1 MIKVI
6 VVDDERFVRMG
17 IVGETDW
24 ESLGCEVVGEAA
36 NGLEA
41 LDLVHEKDPDLM
53 ICDIRMPKMNGLEM
67 LKKLREEGNPIQV
80 IFLTAYSEFSYA
92 REALK
97 LYAFD
102 YLLKPFEDGELEDAI
117 LRAKERIETERAER
131 RPAVSVSGKVENSAG
146 VLNPVGQSA
155 EMDGKSGSGSGY
167 GSGRANS
174 AADKSAGTGGQ
185 AADAPGF
192 RILLPFDENT
202 AGLTGYVRDAVL
214 YAVAHYG
221 ENSVN
226 VAKIAN
232 AVGISEGHLSHC
244 FKKETGYTVMGWLTR
259 YRMKKA
265 AELLA
270 DHRNKVYEVAEMVGY
285 KDIAYFSN
293 TFKKIAGV
301 APSEVQG
308 K

>member
-1 MIKVI
+1 MTDGEWRKGRGGAVMIKVI

-24 ESLGCEVVGEAA
+24 ASLGCEVVGEAE
-36 NGLEA
+36 NGLDA
-41 LDLVHEKDPDLM
+41 LELVHEKNPELM

-67 LKKLREEGNPIQV
+67 LKKLREEKNPVQV

-102 YLLKPFEDGELEDAI
+102 YLLKPFEDGELESAI
-117 LRAKERIETERAER
+117 LRAKERIETDREKR
-131 RPAVSVSGKVENSAG
+131 R
-146 VLNPVGQSA
+146 
-155 EMDGKSGSGSGY
+155 
-167 GSGRANS
+167 
-174 AADKSAGTGGQ
+174 GTGLSRSVPDKAPVKEQYPGALEGDGPEIK
-185 AADAPGF
+185 AAVI
-192 RILLPFDENT
+192 RLCLPFDENT

-214 YAVAHYG
+214 YMASHYG
-221 ENSVN
+221 ESTIN
-226 VAKIAN
+226 VAKIAG

-265 AELLA
+265 VELLS
-270 DHRNKVYEVAEMVGY
+270 DHRNKVYEVAEKVGY

-301 APSEVQG
+301 APSEIQE

>member
-6 VVDDERFVRMG
+6 VVDDEKFVRMG

-24 ESLGCEVVGEAA
+24 ETLGCEVVGEAA

-117 LRAKERIETERAER
+117 LRAKERIEAERAER
-131 RPAVSVSGKVENSAG
+131 RPAVSSGGSAVENGSEI
-146 VLNPVGQSA
+146 LNPAGQPGIGGNP
-155 EMDGKSGSGSGY
+155 GKSGAGLEKGVPGDSALTGSF
-167 GSGRANS
+167 
-174 AADKSAGTGGQ
+174 GQ
-185 AADAPGF
+185 AADAPAF
-192 RILLPFDENT
+192 RIMLPFDENT

>member
-117 LRAKERIETERAER
+117 LRAKERIETEQAER
-131 RPAVSVSGKVENSAG
+131 RPAVSGGGETAENSAG
-146 VLNPVGQSA
+146 IL
-155 EMDGKSGSGSGY
+155 
-167 GSGRANS
+167 
-174 AADKSAGTGGQ
+174 KSAGTGGQ
-185 AADAPGF
+185 AADAPAF

-202 AGLTGYVRDAVL
+202 TGLTGYVRDAVL

>member
-24 ESLGCEVVGEAA
+24 ASLGCEVVGEAE
-36 NGLEA
+36 NGVDALE
-41 LDLVHEKDPDLM
+41 LVHKKNPDLM

-67 LKKLREEGNPIQV
+67 LKKLREEKNPVQV

-102 YLLKPFEDGELEDAI
+102 YLLKPFEDGELESAI
-117 LRAKERIETERAER
+117 LRAKERIETDRGKQRDTGLSRSVPDKAPVKEQYPGALEGDG
-131 RPAVSVSGKVENSAG
+131 PETNAAVIR
-146 VLNPVGQSA
+146 LC
-155 EMDGKSGSGSGY
+155 
-167 GSGRANS
+167 
-174 AADKSAGTGGQ
+174 
-185 AADAPGF
+185 
-192 RILLPFDENT
+192 LPFDENT

-214 YAVAHYG
+214 YMASHYG
-221 ENSVN
+221 ESAIN
-226 VAKIAN
+226 VAKIAG

-259 YRMKKA
+259 Y
-265 AELLA
+265 LSLI
-270 DHRNKVYEVAEMVGY
+270 H
-285 KDIAYFSN
+285 I
-293 TFKKIAGV
+293 
-301 APSEVQG
+301 SEPTRP
-308 K
+308 

>member
-24 ESLGCEVVGEAA
+24 EVLGCEVVGEAA

-117 LRAKERIETERAER
+117 LRAKERIETERAARRLVVSDGGALENGPASQRTGER
-131 RPAVSVSGKVENSAG
+131 NG
-146 VLNPVGQSA
+146 V
-155 EMDGKSGSGSGY
+155 DGKSGEIPGSGTGKEAAGEGAPAD
-167 GSGRANS
+167 GSR
-174 AADKSAGTGGQ
+174 Q
-185 AADAPGF
+185 AADAPSF

-214 YAVAHYG
+214 YSVAHYG

>member
-24 ESLGCEVVGEAA
+24 KTLGCEVVGEAE

-67 LKKLREEGNPIQV
+67 LKKLREEGNPVQV

-131 RPAVSVSGKVENSAG
+131 RPAA
-146 VLNPVGQSA
+146 
-155 EMDGKSGSGSGY
+155 SGSGVLEGGPVSR
-167 GSGRANS
+167 GSGKMCES
-174 AADKSAGTGGQ
+174 GGKTDETGADTERGVPKEDMSTDSYGQ
-185 AADAPGF
+185 AADVPAF

>member
-24 ESLGCEVVGEAA
+24 ETLGCEVVGEAE

-117 LRAKERIETERAER
+117 LRAKERIETERAAR
-131 RPAVSVSGKVENSAG
+131 RPVVSDSGALENGLVSRGDGSLPGAGGKPGE
-146 VLNPVGQSA
+146 
-155 EMDGKSGSGSGY
+155 
-167 GSGRANS
+167 
-174 AADKSAGTGGQ
+174 AGTGAGKGASEDGAQADRFGQ
-185 AADAPGF
+185 AADAPAF

-214 YAVAHYG
+214 YSVAHYG

-301 APSEVQG
+301 APSEMQG

>member
-1 MIKVI
+1 MIKVL

-17 IVGETDW
+17 IVEETDW
-24 ESLGCEVVGEAA
+24 ESLGCKVIGEAE
-36 NGLEA
+36 NGQEA
-41 LDLVHEKDPDLM
+41 LEKVHGEDPDLI

-67 LKKLREEGNPIQV
+67 LKKLREEGNPVQV

-102 YLLKPFEDGELEDAI
+102 YLLKPFEDGELEDAV
-117 LRAKERIETERAER
+117 LRAKERIEKEQEKKNRTVLKTGLGQKDAGQNGADKNE
-131 RPAVSVSGKVENSAG
+131 ENA
-146 VLNPVGQSA
+146 
-155 EMDGKSGSGSGY
+155 SGY
-167 GSGRANS
+167 SGRM
-174 AADKSAGTGGQ
+174 
-185 AADAPGF
+185 
-192 RILLPFDENT
+192 LLPFDENT

-214 YAVAHYG
+214 YAAGHYG
-221 ENSVN
+221 ESSVN

-265 AELLA
+265 AELLS
-270 DHRNKVYEVAEMVGY
+270 DRKNKVYEVAEKVGY

-293 TFKKIAGV
+293 TFKKITGV

>member
-1 MIKVI
+1 MIKVV

-24 ESLGCEVVGEAA
+24 ETLGCEVVGEAA

-131 RPAVSVSGKVENSAG
+131 RPMVSGGSALEGGPASQRAGELSG
-146 VLNPVGQSA
+146 V
-155 EMDGKSGSGSGY
+155 DGKSGEIPGSGTGKEAAGDGTLAD
-167 GSGRANS
+167 GSR
-174 AADKSAGTGGQ
+174 Q
-185 AADAPGF
+185 AADTPAF

>member
-24 ESLGCEVVGEAA
+24 ETLGCEVVGEAE

-117 LRAKERIETERAER
+117 LRAKERIETERAAR
-131 RPAVSVSGKVENSAG
+131 RPVISDSGALENGLVSRGDGSLPGAG
-146 VLNPVGQSA
+146 EKPG
-155 EMDGKSGSGSGY
+155 E
-167 GSGRANS
+167 
-174 AADKSAGTGGQ
+174 AGTGAGKGASEDGAQADRFGQ
-185 AADAPGF
+185 AADAPAF

-214 YAVAHYG
+214 YSVAHYG